1 MLLLGSHPRW
11 GGPSALTCVA
21 LACIACFWHTPPR
34 KEGTSMTDREKENW
48 AGVLLTALVVGLMLG
63 ALLLL
68 RLTTNQ
74 APSP

>member
-1 MLLLGSHPRW
+1 
-11 GGPSALTCVA
+11 
-21 LACIACFWHTPPR
+21 
-34 KEGTSMTDREKENW
+34 MTDREKENW
-48 AGVLLTALVVGLMLG
+48 AGVLLTALLVGLMLG

>member
-1 MLLLGSHPRW
+1 
-11 GGPSALTCVA
+11 
-21 LACIACFWHTPPR
+21 
-34 KEGTSMTDREKENW
+34 MTDREKETW